1 MPDDIQVK
9 FLEDADSELGPYG
22 SKAVGE
28 PPLMYGIGAFFAL
41 RYAMKAF
48 RPDLKFPFTSPLTPE
63 RILMSLHPELLE
75 QIEGRKSPSL
85 TLAKETV

>member
-1 MPDDIQVK
+1 
-9 FLEDADSELGPYG
+9 
-22 SKAVGE
+22 
-28 PPLMYGIGAFFAL
+28 
-41 RYAMKAF
+41 MKAF
-48 RPDLKFPFTSPLTPE
+48 RPDLKFPLTSPLTPE